1 MTFMRAALCT
11 AQGKF
16 ARGWGGKVRTAQP
29 STGGTLT
36 LFPLISLSITRY
48 PPARRK
54 VIQISKNRLVMPVTR
69 GRLWL
74 AIRTSD
80 IPGRVSRKRLGA
92 FDQVFT

>member
-1 MTFMRAALCT
+1 
-11 AQGKF
+11 
-16 ARGWGGKVRTAQP
+16 
-29 STGGTLT
+29 
-36 LFPLISLSITRY
+36 
-48 PPARRK
+48 